1 MLVCGGNCSSL
12 PIPVALQLLLVFA
25 LFLSIKIFGKI
36 FYHITHF
43 SIVSRYSLKIAQ
55 FNS

>member
-1 MLVCGGNCSSL
+1 MLVCGGNCSLL

-36 FYHITHF
+36 FYHILHF